1 MLHVWA
7 YRDIVNRC
15 LCIIY
20 ITNRVILFID
30 SCNFFALGNIF
41 LLFLLLLLLLLL
53 LLFITGGVKIFFF
66 KKKNYPEV
74 KKTNY
79 IKITVFFD
87 TVFFN
92 FSSLEKSI
100 SFESKTE
107 ISLKTF
113 IF

>member
-7 YRDIVNRC
+7 YRDIVTRC
-15 LCIIY
+15 LCIIC

-41 LLFLLLLLLLLL
+41 LLLLLLL

-66 KKKNYPEV
+66 KKKNYSGV

-92 FSSLEKSI
+92 FSSLEKSK

>member
-7 YRDIVNRC
+7 YRDIVTRC
-15 LCIIY
+15 LCIIC

-41 LLFLLLLLLLLL
+41 LLLLLLLL

-66 KKKNYPEV
+66 KKKNYPGV

-92 FSSLEKSI
+92 FSSLEKSK

>member
-7 YRDIVNRC
+7 YRDIVTRC

-30 SCNFFALGNIF
+30 SCNFFALGNIS
-41 LLFLLLLLLLLL
+41 LLLLLL

-66 KKKNYPEV
+66 LKKNYPGV

>member
-7 YRDIVNRC
+7 YRDIVTRC

-41 LLFLLLLLLLLL
+41 LLLLLLLLLR
-53 LLFITGGVKIFFF
+53 LFITGGVKIFFL
-66 KKKNYPEV
+66 KKINYPGV

-92 FSSLEKSI
+92 FSSLEKSK

>member
-7 YRDIVNRC
+7 YRDIVTRC

-30 SCNFFALGNIF
+30 RCNFFALGNIF
-41 LLFLLLLLLLLL
+41 LLLLL

-66 KKKNYPEV
+66 KKKNYPGV

-92 FSSLEKSI
+92 FSSLEKSK
-100 SFESKTE
+100 SFERKTE

>member
-7 YRDIVNRC
+7 YRDIVTRC

-41 LLFLLLLLLLLL
+41 LLLLLLL

-66 KKKNYPEV
+66 KKKNYPGV

-92 FSSLEKSI
+92 FSSLEKS
-100 SFESKTE
+100 KTE